1 LPVRSTRLGA
11 SGPETSVAGLGSAA
25 ISGSYGAA
33 DRSEAIA
40 TVRAGLEAGITLI
53 DVGDFYGMGAGE
65 LLIADALRGRRREDA
80 ILSVKFGALRD
91 PAGRWLGHDLS
102 PKAAKTALAYTLT
115 RLGTD
120 YVDIYRPARIEAAV
134 PVEET
139 IGAIGELVDEGYVR
153 HIGLSEV
160 GAETVRRAA
169 AARPICDLQIEYSL
183 ISRGIETAILPTC
196 RELGVAITAYGV
208 LARGLLGGRWTADRV
223 LEPRDGRARHPR
235 FQPENLSRNLTLVEA
250 LRVLA
255 RDRGATVAQLAIAWV
270 ASRGEDI
277 VPLLGAKR
285 RDQLEELIGA
295 LALELS
301 PDELSQIE
309 RAVPADAVAGSRYP
323 PAVLATLDSE
333 QP

>member
-1 LPVRSTRLGA
+1 LRSTRLGA
-11 SGPETSVAGLGSAA
+11 SGPVVSVAGLGSAA
-25 ISGSYGAA
+25 ISGSYGPT
-33 DRSEAIA
+33 DRDEAIA
-40 TVRAGLEAGITLI
+40 LIHAALDAGITLI

-65 LLIADALRGRRREDA
+65 LMIGDVLRGRRREDA
-80 ILSVKFGALRD
+80 IVSVKFGALRD

-120 YVDIYRPARIEAAV
+120 HVDIYRPARIEPAV

-139 IGAIGELVDEGYVR
+139 IGAIGELVDAGYVR

-160 GAETVRRAA
+160 GAETVRRATA
-169 AARPICDLQIEYSL
+169 VREICDLQIEYSL
-183 ISRGIETAILPTC
+183 VSRGIEAAILPTC

-208 LARGLLGGRWTADRV
+208 LARGLLGGRWRADRV

-235 FQPENLSRNLTLVEA
+235 FQPENLERNLLLVEA
-250 LRVLA
+250 LREVA
-255 RDRGATVAQLAIAWV
+255 RERGATVAQLAIAWV
-270 ASRGEDI
+270 LSRGDDV

-285 RDQLEELIGA
+285 REQFEELLGA

-301 PDELSQIE
+301 PDELARIE
-309 RAVPADAVAGSRYP
+309 RAVPAGAVAGSRYP

-333 QP
+333 QL

>member
-196 RELGVAITAYGV
+196 R
-208 LARGLLGGRWTADRV
+208 V

>member
-1 LPVRSTRLGA
+1 VPVRSVGLGA
-11 SGPETSVAGLGSAA
+11 AGPEVSAAGLGSAA
-25 ISGSYGAA
+25 ISGSYGTT
-33 DRSEAIA
+33 DRDEAIETIHA
-40 TVRAGLEAGITLI
+40 ALDAGITLI

-65 LLIADALRGRRREDA
+65 LMIGDALRGRRREDA

-91 PAGRWLGHDLS
+91 PAGRWLGHDVS

-115 RLGTD
+115 RLRTG
-120 YVDIYRPARIEAAV
+120 YVDIYRPARIEPAV

-139 IGAIGELVDEGYVR
+139 IGAIGELVDAGYVR
-153 HIGLSEV
+153 HIGLSEA
-160 GAETVRRAA
+160 GAETVRRATA
-169 AARPICDLQIEYSL
+169 VRDICDLQIEYSL
-183 ISRGIETAILPTC
+183 ISRGIEAAILPTC

-208 LARGLLGGRWTADRV
+208 LARGLLGGRWSPDRV

-235 FQPENLSRNLTLVEA
+235 FQPENLERNLALVEA
-250 LRVLA
+250 LREIA
-255 RDRGATVAQLAIAWV
+255 GDRDATVAQLAIAWV
-270 ASRGEDI
+270 ASRGEDV

-285 RDQLEELIGA
+285 PEQLEELLGA
-295 LALELS
+295 LTLELS

-333 QP
+333 QS

>member
-1 LPVRSTRLGA
+1 LRFTRLGA
-11 SGPETSVAGLGSAA
+11 SGPEVSVAGLGSAA
-25 ISGSYGAA
+25 ISGSYGAT
-33 DRSEAIA
+33 DRSEALAII
-40 TVRAGLEAGITLI
+40 RAALDAGITLI
-53 DVGDFYGMGAGE
+53 DVGDFYGMGTAELMIGE
-65 LLIADALRGRRREDA
+65 ALRERRREDV
-80 ILSVKFGALRD
+80 IVSVKFGAQRD

-115 RLGTD
+115 RLGTE
-120 YVDIYRPARIEAAV
+120 YVDIYRPARIEPAV

-139 IGAIGELVDEGYVR
+139 VGAIGELVDAGYVR

-160 GAETVRRAA
+160 GAETVRRATA
-169 AARPICDLQIEYSL
+169 VREICDLQIEYSL

-208 LARGLLGGRWTADRV
+208 LARGLLGGRWSADRV

-235 FQPENLSRNLTLVEA
+235 FQRENLEHNLALVEA
-250 LRVLA
+250 LREIA
-255 RDRGATVAQLAIAWV
+255 SDRGVTVAQLAIAWV

-285 RDQLEELIGA
+285 RDQLDDLLGA
-295 LALELS
+295 LALKLS
-301 PDELSQIE
+301 GDELGRIE
-309 RAVPADAVAGSRYP
+309 RAVPADAVAGLRYP

-333 QP
+333 TG

>member
-1 LPVRSTRLGA
+1 
-11 SGPETSVAGLGSAA
+11 
-25 ISGSYGAA
+25 
-33 DRSEAIA
+33 
-40 TVRAGLEAGITLI
+40 
-53 DVGDFYGMGAGE
+53 
-65 LLIADALRGRRREDA
+65 
-80 ILSVKFGALRD
+80 
-91 PAGRWLGHDLS
+91 
-102 PKAAKTALAYTLT
+102 
-115 RLGTD
+115 
-120 YVDIYRPARIEAAV
+120 
-134 PVEET
+134 
-139 IGAIGELVDEGYVR
+139 
-153 HIGLSEV
+153 
-160 GAETVRRAA
+160 
-169 AARPICDLQIEYSL
+169 
-183 ISRGIETAILPTC
+183 
-196 RELGVAITAYGV
+196 
-208 LARGLLGGRWTADRV
+208 V

>member
-1 LPVRSTRLGA
+1 
-11 SGPETSVAGLGSAA
+11 VAGLGTAA
-25 ISGSYGAA
+25 ISGSYGAV
-33 DRSEAIA
+33 DRDEALA
-40 TVRAGLEAGITLI
+40 TIRGALDAGVTLI

-65 LLIADALRGRRREDA
+65 LLIGEVLRGRRRQDA
-80 ILSVKFGALRD
+80 IVSVKFGALRD

-102 PKAAKTALAYTLT
+102 PNAAKTALAYTLT

-120 YVDIYRPARIEAAV
+120 YVDIYRPARIEPAV

-139 IGAIGELVDEGYVR
+139 IGAIGELVDAGYVR

-160 GAETVRRAA
+160 GAETVRRATA
-169 AARPICDLQIEYSL
+169 VRDICDVQIEYSL
-183 ISRGIETAILPTC
+183 ISRGSETAILPTC
-196 RELGVAITAYGV
+196 RELGVGITAYGV
-208 LARGLLGGRWTADRV
+208 LARGLLGGRWSADRV

-235 FQPENLSRNLTLVEA
+235 FQAENLRRNLGLVDA
-250 LRVLA
+250 LREVA

-285 RDQLEELIGA
+285 REQLDELIGA

-301 PDELSQIE
+301 PDELGRIE
-309 RAVPADAVAGSRYP
+309 RAMPAAAVAGSRYP

-333 QP
+333 KG

>member
-1 LPVRSTRLGA
+1 VV
-11 SGPETSVAGLGSAA
+11 SVAGLGSAA
-25 ISGSYGAA
+25 ISGSYGHT
-33 DRSEAIA
+33 DRNEAITLIHA
-40 TVRAGLEAGITLI
+40 ALDAGITLI

-65 LLIADALRGRRREDA
+65 LMIGGALRGRRREDA
-80 ILSVKFGALRD
+80 IVSVKFGALRD
-91 PAGRWLGHDLS
+91 PSGRWLGHDLS

-120 YVDIYRPARIEAAV
+120 YVDIYRPARIEPAV

-139 IGAIGELVDEGYVR
+139 IGAIGDLVDAGYVR

-160 GAETVRRAA
+160 GAATVRRATA
-169 AARPICDLQIEYSL
+169 VREICDLQIEYSL

-208 LARGLLGGRWTADRV
+208 LARGLLGGRWSADRV

-235 FQPENLSRNLTLVEA
+235 FQPENIERNLALVEA
-250 LRVLA
+250 LREVA
-255 RDRGATVAQLAIAWV
+255 ADRGATAGQLAIAWV

-277 VPLLGAKR
+277 VPLLGPKR
-285 RDQLEELIGA
+285 REQLEELLGA
-295 LALELS
+295 LALDLS
-301 PDELSQIE
+301 PDELGRIE

-333 QP
+333 TR